1 MAIKEDIVDQLLQ
14 DWKRERPELDASA
27 MAVVGR
33 ILLLG
38 RLLETDVN
46 DSLKSIGISYTELD
60 VLATL
65 RRSGAPYRLS
75 PTALRKSALLTSGA
89 MTACLNRLEVRGLI
103 TRSAEESDRR
113 SLTAALT
120 SKGVKLAD
128 KAIVVR
134 FKQAEKAV
142 AGLSSNEQ
150 NELARLLRK
159 MRAAVK

>member
-1 MAIKEDIVDQLLQ
+1 MKEDIVDQLLQ

-27 MAVVGR
+27 MSVVGR
-33 ILLLG
+33 VLLLG
-38 RLLETDVN
+38 RLLETEVN

-103 TRSAEESDRR
+103 TRNTEENDRR
-113 SLTAALT
+113 SLSAALT
-120 SKGVKLAD
+120 GKGVKLVD

-134 FKQAEKAV
+134 FMQAEKAV
-142 AGLSSNEQ
+142 AGLSANEK
-150 NELARLLRK
+150 NELAKLLRK
-159 MRAAVK
+159 MHASMT